1 MKRIGLVFVALAA
14 LFLSPVNVSAQD
26 AQDNRVTMKIWPD
39 GAPNSSGP
47 NARDAGFEPI
57 LVIYKAQEPNGL
69 AVLGLPGGGYAML
82 SKSHEAHDFY
92 KFYNSIGVT
101 YAVLE
106 YRLPN
111 EHSEIPLSDVQKAMT
126 ILRGMSEELG
136 FTKLGIQGCSA
147 GGHLASTAATH
158 YTSPENRPDFQI
170 LFYPVITMD
179 KSFTHISSH
188 DLLLGQDASEELEVK
203 FSNEKQV
210 TSDTPPAIIF
220 HSTDDRLVPVE
231 NSIRYY
237 QALVA
242 NRVSASMHLYPRGSH
257 GWGAGDNF
265 AYKAQWTS
273 ELEAWLNNEILRPQG
288 QGGFGG
294 FPGGFGGFGGG
305 FPGGGF
311 PGGGAPAGAPAQ
323 R

>member
-1 MKRIGLVFVALAA
+1 MKKICLRFTALAA
-14 LFLSPVNVSAQD
+14 ALVLSLSILAQD
-26 AQDNRVTMKIWPD
+26 GKVTMKIWPD

-57 LVIYKAQEPNGL
+57 LTIYPAEEPNGL

-82 SKSHEAHDFY
+82 SKTHEAHDFY
-92 KFYNSIGVT
+92 QFYNSIGVT

-111 EHSEIPLSDVQKAMT
+111 EHNEIPLSDVQKAMT
-126 ILRGMSEELG
+126 ILRAKAEELG

-147 GGHLASTAATH
+147 GGHLASTTATH

-188 DLLLGQDASEELEVK
+188 DLLLGENASEELEIK

-210 TSDTPPAIIF
+210 TTDTPPAIIF
-220 HSTDDRLVPVE
+220 HSTDDGLVPVE

-242 NRVSASMHLYPRGSH
+242 NKVSASMHLYPRGSH
-257 GWGAGDNF
+257 GWGAGNFF
-265 AYKAQWTS
+265 AYREQWTS
-273 ELEAWLNNEILRPQG
+273 ELEAWLKNEILKPQR
-288 QGGFGG
+288 QGGMGG
-294 FPGGFGGFGGG
+294 FPGGFGG

>member
-1 MKRIGLVFVALAA
+1 MNRIALRLAVAAA
-14 LFLSPVNVSAQD
+14 MLMVSVNVMS
-26 AQDNRVTMKIWPD
+26 QDNRTVLKVWPD

-47 NARDAGFEPI
+47 DARDAGFEPQLI
-57 LVIYKAQEPNGL
+57 IYKAQEPNGI

-82 SKSHEAHDFY
+82 SKSHEAHDFHS
-92 KFYNSIGVT
+92 FYNSIGVT

-111 EHSEIPLSDVQKAMT
+111 AHSDIPLSDVHQAIK
-126 ILRGMSEELG
+126 ILRGMAADLG

-158 YTSPENRPDFQI
+158 YTAETRPDFQI

-179 KSFTHISSH
+179 KSFTEMGTHN
-188 DLLLGQDASEELEVK
+188 LLLGENASEEDEIL

-210 TSDTPPAIIF
+210 TSDTPPALIL
-220 HSTDDRLVPVE
+220 HSSDDRLVPVE

-242 NRVSASMHLYPRGSH
+242 NKVPASIHIYPRGGH
-257 GWGAGDNF
+257 GWGIGNFF
-265 AYKAQWTS
+265 AYKAQMTS
-273 ELEAWLNNEILRPQG
+273 EIEKWLKTEK
-288 QGGFGG
+288 F
-294 FPGGFGGFGGG
+294 
-305 FPGGGF
+305 
-311 PGGGAPAGAPAQ
+311 
-323 R
+323 

>member
-1 MKRIGLVFVALAA
+1 MRKSRLGLFAVLAMMMFSVSVF
-14 LFLSPVNVSAQD
+14 SQET
-26 AQDNRVTMKIWPD
+26 QDNRIVIKIWPD

-47 NARDAGFEPI
+47 DARDAGFEPV

-82 SKSHEAHDFY
+82 SKSHEAHDFNT
-92 KFYNSIGVT
+92 FYNSIGVT

-111 EHSEIPLSDVQKAMT
+111 AHKDIPLSDVHKSIN
-126 ILRGMSEELG
+126 ILKGMAQELG

-158 YTSPENRPDFQI
+158 YTAETRPDFQI

-188 DLLLGQDASEELEVK
+188 DLLLGENASEEDEIL

-210 TSDTPPAIIF
+210 TSDTPPAFIL
-220 HSTDDRLVPVE
+220 HCSDDNLVPVE

-237 QALVA
+237 QTLVA
-242 NRVSASMHLYPRGSH
+242 NKVSATLHIYPRGGH
-257 GWGAGDNF
+257 GWGAGNFF

-273 ELEAWLNNEILRPQG
+273 ELERWLNAEILRK
-288 QGGFGG
+288 
-294 FPGGFGGFGGG
+294 
-305 FPGGGF
+305 
-311 PGGGAPAGAPAQ
+311 